1 MLWLLSCNFT
11 SLTRFIFTIAADPVR
26 VILLMLSAFFW
37 LLSLFLSSIL
47 WFAVV
52 PLKETLAFGLV
63 FSVLF
68 QVSIIFFC
76 CCVFNFF
83 YLEFICQCFLQH

>member
-11 SLTRFIFTIAADPVR
+11 LLTRFIFTIAADPVR

-52 PLKETLAFGLV
+52 PLKDTLAFGLV

-68 QVSIIFFC
+68 QVC
-76 CCVFNFF
+76 LTGVFGYNDT
-83 YLEFICQCFLQH
+83 LGIGKVSL

>member
-1 MLWLLSCNFT
+1 MTLLF
-11 SLTRFIFTIAADPVR
+11 RFIFTIAADPVR

-52 PLKETLAFGLV
+52 PLKDTLAFGLI

-68 QVSIIFFC
+68 QVIIS
-76 CCVFNFF
+76 
-83 YLEFICQCFLQH
+83 EI